1 MTKDLTKGN
10 VWKTLLLFAI
20 PMVLGNVFQQL
31 YNIADTIIVGRTIG
45 AEAIGAVGVSFPI
58 VFMQI
63 AISVGIGIGCSVI
76 ISQLFGA
83 KNLKEVKK
91 ASYTSL
97 ICAFIGGIIFTI
109 IGEIIAKPILVFLK
123 TPEAIMIPATE
134 YLRVIF
140 YGSLAVFIYNV
151 ATAIFNAL
159 GNSKAP
165 LVFLV
170 LSTILN
176 IFLDIYCIV
185 NLKMGVKGA
194 AVATIISQIISAIL
208 AFTYLMFKLR
218 KITDDK
224 IEKYFDLELFKSIS
238 KIALPSML
246 QQSFVSLGMMA
257 LQGAANLFGTN
268 IVAGYTAACKIDAI
282 VIIPILNLS
291 NALATFVAQN
301 IGAKKINR
309 VKEGLKVSMIISLIF
324 CITIAIVIYNFGD
337 IFINMFLNDNAAANK
352 EVVAF
357 GVKYLQKLCIYY
369 IIMAIFFNTCSV
381 LRGAGEMKS
390 FLASSILNMGVRI
403 VFANT
408 MVKVIGQNAIWY
420 AIVAG
425 WVVGGAI
432 SCVEYF
438 KGNWKEVKVIQ
449 NDSKEKLI
457 EAEEIV

>member
-20 PMVLGNVFQQL
+20 PMVLGNLFQQF

-63 AISVGIGIGCSVI
+63 AVSVGIGIGSSVI

-83 KNLKEVKK
+83 KKLKEVKK

-97 ICAFIGGIIFTI
+97 ICTVIGGLIFTL
-109 IGEIIAKPILVFLK
+109 IGEIIARPILVFLK
-123 TPEAIMIPATE
+123 TPEPIMLAALD

-140 YGSLAVFIYNV
+140 YGSLAVFVYNV
-151 ATAIFNAL
+151 STAIFNAL

-165 LVFLV
+165 LVFLTI
-170 LSTILN
+170 STIMN

-185 NLKMGVKGA
+185 NLRMGVKGA
-194 AVATIISQIISAIL
+194 AVATVISQVFSALLAII
-208 AFTYLMFKLR
+208 YLMIKLR
-218 KITDDK
+218 GIDDEK
-224 IEKYFDLELFKSIS
+224 IEKYFDFKLFKSIS

-246 QQSFVSLGMMA
+246 QQSFVGFGMMA

-268 IVAGYTAACKIDAI
+268 VVAGYTAACKIDAI
-282 VIIPILNLS
+282 VILPILNLS
-291 NALATFVAQN
+291 NALATFAAQN
-301 IGAKKINR
+301 IGAKKIER
-309 VKEGLKVSMIISLIF
+309 VKEGFKVSMIASVIF
-324 CITIAIVIYNFGD
+324 CISIAIVIYNFGD
-337 IFINMFLNDNAAANK
+337 VFINMFLNDNAAANA

-357 GVKYLQKLCIYY
+357 GTKYLQKLCIYY
-369 IIMAIFFNTCSV
+369 ILMAVFFNTCSI

-390 FLASSILNMGVRI
+390 FLASSIVNMAVRI
-403 VFANT
+403 AFANI
-408 MVKVIGQNAIWY
+408 MVKHIGQSAIWY

-425 WVVGGAI
+425 WVVGGTI
-432 SCVEYF
+432 SVF
-438 KGNWKEVKVIQ
+438 KYLQGTWMEIKVIEE
-449 NDSKEKLI
+449 DKETNLV
-457 EAEEIV
+457 EVEEGI

>member
-20 PMVLGNVFQQL
+20 PMVLGNLFQQF

-63 AISVGIGIGCSVI
+63 AVSVGIGIGSSVI

-83 KNLKEVKK
+83 KKLKEVKK

-97 ICAFIGGIIFTI
+97 ICTVIGGLIFTL
-109 IGEIIAKPILVFLK
+109 IGEIIARPILVFLK
-123 TPEAIMIPATE
+123 TPEPIMVAALD

-140 YGSLAVFIYNV
+140 YGSLAVFVYNV
-151 ATAIFNAL
+151 STAIFNAL

-165 LVFLV
+165 LVFLTI
-170 LSTILN
+170 STIMN

-194 AVATIISQIISAIL
+194 AVATVISQVVSALLAII
-208 AFTYLMFKLR
+208 YLMIKLR
-218 KITDDK
+218 EIDDEK
-224 IEKYFDLELFKSIS
+224 IEKYFDFNLFKSIS

-246 QQSFVSLGMMA
+246 QQSFVGFGMMA

-268 IVAGYTAACKIDAI
+268 VVAGYTAACKIDAI
-282 VIIPILNLS
+282 VILPILNLS
-291 NALATFVAQN
+291 NALATFAAQN
-301 IGAKKINR
+301 IGAKKIER
-309 VKEGLKVSMIISLIF
+309 VKEGFKVSMIASVIF
-324 CITIAIVIYNFGD
+324 CISIAFVIYNFGD
-337 IFINMFLNDNAAANK
+337 VFINMFLNDNAAANA

-357 GVKYLQKLCIYY
+357 GTKYLQKLCIYY
-369 IIMAIFFNTCSV
+369 ILMAIFFNTCSI

-390 FLASSILNMGVRI
+390 FLASSIVNMVVRI
-403 VFANT
+403 AFANI
-408 MVKVIGQNAIWY
+408 MVKYIGQNAIWY

-432 SCVEYF
+432 SAF
-438 KGNWKEVKVIQ
+438 KYLQGTWMEIKVIEE
-449 NDSKEKLI
+449 DKETNLV
-457 EAEEIV
+457 EVEEGI

>member
-20 PMVLGNVFQQL
+20 PMVLGNLFQQF

-63 AISVGIGIGCSVI
+63 AVSVGIGIGSSVI

-83 KNLKEVKK
+83 KKLKEVKK

-97 ICAFIGGIIFTI
+97 ICTVIGGLIFTL
-109 IGEIIAKPILVFLK
+109 IGEIIARPILVFLK
-123 TPEAIMIPATE
+123 TPEPIMLAALD

-140 YGSLAVFIYNV
+140 YGSLAVFVYNV
-151 ATAIFNAL
+151 STAIFNAL

-165 LVFLV
+165 LVFLTI
-170 LSTILN
+170 STIMN

-185 NLKMGVKGA
+185 NLRMGVKGA
-194 AVATIISQIISAIL
+194 AVATVISQVFSALLAII
-208 AFTYLMFKLR
+208 YLMIKLR
-218 KITDDK
+218 GIDDEK
-224 IEKYFDLELFKSIS
+224 IEKYFDFKLFKSIS

-246 QQSFVSLGMMA
+246 QQSFVGFGMMA

-268 IVAGYTAACKIDAI
+268 VVAGYTAACKIDAI
-282 VIIPILNLS
+282 VILPILNLS
-291 NALATFVAQN
+291 NALATFAAQN
-301 IGAKKINR
+301 IGAKKIER
-309 VKEGLKVSMIISLIF
+309 VKEGFKVSMIASVIF
-324 CITIAIVIYNFGD
+324 CISIAIVIYNFGD
-337 IFINMFLNDNAAANK
+337 VFINMFLNDNAAANA

-357 GVKYLQKLCIYY
+357 GTKYLQKLFIYY
-369 IIMAIFFNTCSV
+369 ILMAVFFNTCSI

-390 FLASSILNMGVRI
+390 FLASSIVNMAVRI
-403 VFANT
+403 AFANI
-408 MVKVIGQNAIWY
+408 MVKHIGQSAIWY

-425 WVVGGAI
+425 WVVGGTI
-432 SCVEYF
+432 SVF
-438 KGNWKEVKVIQ
+438 KYLQGTWMEIKVIEE
-449 NDSKEKLI
+449 DKETNLV
-457 EAEEIV
+457 EVEEGI